1 MESNSKQLL
10 SDVAYEAL
18 KERIISL
25 PGGSH
30 ISIRQFAGEV
40 DMSYTP
46 VREAFLRMEQEGI
59 LKWVA
64 NVGFF
69 VETIDITEIIQFFQV
84 RECLEVFVLEQVF
97 EQIEEHHIDEMK
109 TINAK
114 QYEAL
119 SKGNIKEYQSLDL
132 QFHEVIFRIYGNKL
146 LLEFYRTIRER
157 YMIVSSKIGKWLSD
171 EAFIE
176 HTEYFNGLET
186 GNKEKAIK
194 ELSQHINKNMERMKE
209 GYINLIMGNRQSVTI
224 K

>member
-1 MESNSKQLL
+1 MESNSRQLL

-18 KERIISL
+18 KQRIISL

-59 LKWVA
+59 LKWVP

-97 EQIEEHHIDEMK
+97 DQIEEDHINEMK
-109 TINAK
+109 SINAK
-114 QYEAL
+114 QYDAL
-119 SKGNIKEYQSLDL
+119 STGNIQEYQSLDL
-132 QFHEVIFRIYGNKL
+132 QFHEVIFKIYGNKL
-146 LLEFYRTIRER
+146 ILDFYRSLRQR
-157 YMIVSSKIGKWLSD
+157 YLIVSSKIGKWLSD

-176 HTEYFNGLET
+176 HNEYFNSLET
-186 GNKEKAIK
+186 GNKQKAIQ
-194 ELSQHINKNMERMKE
+194 ELSQHIKKNMERMKE
-209 GYINLIMGNRQSVTI
+209 GYINLIMGN